1 MRNNTLKAEELKEM
15 LESLSEYI
23 LGQYNRGFDYGKQT
37 SIIYDEDKNRK
48 AKIRITAHIMIKGII
63 SYSSESS
70 VSPIFCTSL
79 LIRSSSKLT

>member
-37 SIIYDEDKNRK
+37 SIIYDENKNRK
-48 AKIRITAHIMIKGII
+48 AKISIEFEFGD
-63 SYSSESS
+63 
-70 VSPIFCTSL
+70 
-79 LIRSSSKLT
+79 

>member
-37 SIIYDEDKNRK
+37 SIIYDENKIKK
-48 AKIRITAHIMIKGII
+48 AKISIEFEFGD
-63 SYSSESS
+63 
-70 VSPIFCTSL
+70 
-79 LIRSSSKLT
+79 

>member
-37 SIIYDEDKNRK
+37 SIIYDENKNRK
-48 AKIRITAHIMIKGII
+48 AKISIEFELGG
-63 SYSSESS
+63 
-70 VSPIFCTSL
+70 
-79 LIRSSSKLT
+79 

>member
-37 SIIYDEDKNRK
+37 SIIYDESKIKK
-48 AKIRITAHIMIKGII
+48 AKISIEFEFGG
-63 SYSSESS
+63 
-70 VSPIFCTSL
+70 
-79 LIRSSSKLT
+79 